1 MNALKNQKD
10 IFIIK
15 RDGQQEPLDINKV
28 HKMTEAACDGLTGVS
43 PSLVEMN
50 SGLQFSNG
58 MTTEQI
64 QEILIK
70 SANDLITLE
79 APNYQYVAA
88 RLLLF
93 TIRKEVFG
101 KHIDHQYQVPLQFL
115 VGRNIEK
122 GLYDSQIMQWYSD
135 DDFKTL
141 DSYIK
146 HDRDYDFT
154 YAGLRQ
160 VADKYLVQDRSSG

>member
-1 MNALKNQKD
+1 MNATKNQTD

-15 RDGQQEPLDINKV
+15 RDGQQEPLNINKV
-28 HKMTEAACDGLTGVS
+28 HKMTEAACDGLSGVS
-43 PSLVEMN
+43 SSLVEMN

-101 KHIDHQYQVPLQFL
+101 KHIDHAYQVPLQFL
-115 VGRNIEK
+115 VGRNVEK
-122 GLYDSQIMQWYSD
+122 GLYDPNIMKWYTD
-135 DDFKTL
+135 EEFKTL

-146 HDRDYDFT
+146 FPSRE
-154 YAGLRQ
+154 
-160 VADKYLVQDRSSG
+160 